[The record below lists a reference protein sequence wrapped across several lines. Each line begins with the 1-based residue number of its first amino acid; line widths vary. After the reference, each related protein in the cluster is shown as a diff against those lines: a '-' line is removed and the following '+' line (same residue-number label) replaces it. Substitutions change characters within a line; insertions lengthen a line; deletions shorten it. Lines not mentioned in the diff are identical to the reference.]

1 MKVKP
6 NLNFYFI
13 FRENGKVTWDLEI
26 KYTDTWGAMEKCVE
40 KGLAKSIGLSNFNT
54 LQVQK
59 ILDVAKIKPVV
70 NQVERTPY
78 LNQNVLNK
86 FCKDKGISLTAYSPL
101 GSPDR
106 PWAKPGDLN
115 LLNDPRI
122 KAIGEKHGKTPAQV
136 LLRWQV
142 QDGNITVSKLK
153 IKKTHLL
160 KTSF

>member
-1 MKVKP
+1 MKVKQ

-122 KAIGEKHGKTPAQV
+122 KAIGEKHGKTTAQV

-142 QDGNITVSKLK
+142 QDGNITVSKVK

-160 KTSF
+160 KTT